1 MLSSYFKMDD
11 NLSGHLINSLS
22 PEQKAELMIAYDES
36 FDENNLLSHEAI
48 KAQHE
53 KWLSEL

>member
-1 MLSSYFKMDD
+1 MDD
-11 NLSGHLINSLS
+11 NSSGHLINSLS
-22 PEQKAELMIAYDES
+22 SEQGTELLIAYYES
-36 FDENNLLSHEAI
+36 FDENNLLSHEAV

>member
-1 MLSSYFKMDD
+1 MDD

-53 KWLSEL
+53 EWLSEL